1 MKWCYQCKN
10 YDYAGFCDKLKTK
23 KKTHSRGDKCEHR
36 DPIQEILQ
44 WKKFI
49 AEDVGILSRLH
60 DHEIIE
66 LDQ

>member
-44 WKKFI
+44 
-49 AEDVGILSRLH
+49 
-60 DHEIIE
+60 
-66 LDQ
+66 